1 MQVNLKVLR
10 GKSAGKE
17 IPIPI
22 ASFLIGRSDD
32 CHLRPKS
39 DAISRRHCEL
49 TTEDGQVWVQDLGS
63 RNGTIVNGVK
73 IAEKTELSSGD
84 TLKVGKLAFEISI
97 VQPAADDAFDVS
109 DWLESEDETHAVP
122 LADPETR
129 QFELDETQQG
139 ELRRAAEPSEPVD
152 DAEADSQQ
160 AIPDAS
166 DEDSVDDTTG
176 FFLGGRKK
184 NEKNEKKEK
193 PKKPGKLPQKSGPS
207 SADST
212 SAAADALKNFFN
224 NRS

>member
-22 ASFLIGRSDD
+22 ASFLIGRGDD

-49 TTEDGQVWVQDLGS
+49 TTEDGHVWVEDLGS
-63 RNGTIVNGVK
+63 RNGTVVNGVK
-73 IAEKTELSSGD
+73 IVEKTELFGGD
-84 TLKVGKLAFEISI
+84 TLKVGKLEFEISI
-97 VQPAADDAFDVS
+97 LQPAANDEFDVS
-109 DWLESEDETHAVP
+109 DWLETEEETNATP

-139 ELRRAAEPSEPVD
+139 ELRRAAEQSEPVEAVDAKQTID
-152 DAEADSQQ
+152 DS
-160 AIPDAS
+160 S
-166 DEDSVDDTTG
+166 DEEPSDDTTG

-184 NEKNEKKEK
+184 KDKA
-193 PKKPGKLPQKSGPS
+193 KKPGKLPQKLGPTS
-207 SADST
+207 NDST

>member
-49 TTEDGQVWVQDLGS
+49 TVADDQVWIEDLGS
-63 RNGTIVNGVK
+63 RNGTVVNGVK
-73 IAEKTELSSGD
+73 IVEKTELFTGD
-84 TLKVGKLAFEISI
+84 ALKIGKLEFEISI
-97 VQPAADDAFDVS
+97 VPPAADNEFDVS
-109 DWLESEDETHAVP
+109 DWLEAEEETNAIP
-122 LADPETR
+122 LSDPETR

-139 ELRRAAEPSEPVD
+139 ELRRAAEESEVVGE
-152 DAEADSQQ
+152 AEAESKQTLDDSK
-160 AIPDAS
+160 S
-166 DEDSVDDTTG
+166 EDSADDTTG
-176 FFLGGRKK
+176 FFLGGRKQK
-184 NEKNEKKEK
+184 QK
-193 PKKPGKLPQKSGPS
+193 PKKPGKLPQRSGPS